1 MRILTYIKTKLMAF
15 FDIFKDENDFDEKN
29 IIGFISFAI
38 MVITMIIDLISGF
51 FGHSLEIQEFVY
63 NSFLI
68 VTLGSFGISEAGK
81 IFSNKK

>member
-29 IIGFISFAI
+29 IIGFISFTI

>member
-1 MRILTYIKTKLMAF
+1 MAF

>member
-1 MRILTYIKTKLMAF
+1 MKILTYIKTKLMAF

-29 IIGFISFAI
+29 IIGFISFTI

-81 IFSNKK
+81 IFSSKK

>member
-68 VTLGSFGISEAGK
+68 VTLGSFVISEAGK

>member
-29 IIGFISFAI
+29 IIGFISFTI

-81 IFSNKK
+81 IFSSKK